1 MGHYNG
7 ILSAMQPGIWY
18 KAAEFTELLGVKES
32 RIKDLL
38 AALIEQGKIESCG
51 KTKGKRYKKL

>member
-1 MGHYNG
+1 
-7 ILSAMQPGIWY
+7 MQPGIWY